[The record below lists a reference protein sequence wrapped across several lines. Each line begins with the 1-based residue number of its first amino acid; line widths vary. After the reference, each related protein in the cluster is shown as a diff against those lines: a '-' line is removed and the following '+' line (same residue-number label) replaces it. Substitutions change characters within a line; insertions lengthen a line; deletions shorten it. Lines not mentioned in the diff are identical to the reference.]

1 MTLGQCSNGKYQCHY
16 GRRSK
21 SIKARMKKKFKKKKK
36 EKNEVRSKCL
46 KVGRFE
52 IEGQKERKGGKE
64 FFKGTMAS

>member
-1 MTLGQCSNGKYQCHY
+1 
-16 GRRSK
+16 
-21 SIKARMKKKFKKKKK
+21 MKKKFKKKKK